1 MIQNYTTLLMID
13 KILHIFLHD
22 NILTIKLLG
31 DCFTDEIIQKLF
43 NVIEIF
49 YDICK
54 KKNKK
59 FYTIYDL
66 IDCKLIN
73 LPNYI
78 YYINDIVKFLK
89 KHNEFYKIYLHST
102 LFITETEIA
111 KNLCNLVLSQ
121 YSPAR
126 PFKFITKNEP
136 ISFDFE

>member
-1 MIQNYTTLLMID
+1 MENSTTLLLID
-13 KILHIFLHD
+13 KILHIFLKD

-31 DCFTDEIIQKLF
+31 DCFNDEIIKKLF
-43 NVIEIF
+43 SIIEIF

-78 YYINDIVKFLK
+78 YYINDVVKFLK
-89 KHNEFYKIYLHST
+89 KHNDFYKTHLYCT
-102 LFITETEIA
+102 LFITETQIT

-121 YSPAR
+121 YTPAR
-126 PFKFITKNEP
+126 PFKFITYNEP
-136 ISFDFE
+136 ISFDFM